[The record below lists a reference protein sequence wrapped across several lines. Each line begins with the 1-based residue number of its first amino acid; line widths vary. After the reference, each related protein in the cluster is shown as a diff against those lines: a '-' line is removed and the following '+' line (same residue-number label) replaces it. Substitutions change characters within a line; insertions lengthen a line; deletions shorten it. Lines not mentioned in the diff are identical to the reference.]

1 MRFVETTY
9 WVAYLEVRRAT
20 QGLNDSQLRCVVP
33 EEEVQAVLA
42 MAQPRSHL
50 IITIYC
56 SLRVWQYIHNK

>member
-50 IITIYC
+50 IVTIY
-56 SLRVWQYIHNK
+56 